1 MADAAFRESL
11 RVKTRPVAVLWH
23 AQQAAVRHLMS
34 VAKPTLGM
42 QCVQAPM
49 AFAGFHGS
57 TDESQL
63 VQPPL
68 AFSGRSRTHRLV
80 EVGPAAPLL
89 SALTYLLLG
98 PMATVLLQTWP
109 DIALVSSAMCKAA
122 A

>member
-1 MADAAFRESL
+1 
-11 RVKTRPVAVLWH
+11 
-23 AQQAAVRHLMS
+23 MS
-34 VAKPTLGM
+34 VADPTLSM

-80 EVGPAAPLL
+80 EVGPAAPRLC
-89 SALTYLLLG
+89 ALANLPLQPKAIL
-98 PMATVLLQTWP
+98 LLQTWGEL
-109 DIALVSSAMCKAA
+109 ALVASAMSRATASHLLLAQASEALCLQWL
-122 A
+122 

>member
-1 MADAAFRESL
+1 M
-11 RVKTRPVAVLWH
+11 AVLWH

-34 VAKPTLGM
+34 VAKPILGM
-42 QCVQAPM
+42 RCVQAPM

-80 EVGPAAPLL
+80 EVGPAAT
-89 SALTYLLLG
+89 SAFCTHLPAIGADGNCTLADL
-98 PMATVLLQTWP
+98 A
-109 DIALVSSAMCKAA
+109 
-122 A
+122 